1 LDGVASGEFF
11 VAVGA
16 ALDIGLECWILGLAF
31 LQKKKKHTSCDF
43 LVMCLLFL
51 GSFGSS
57 LAYPTCLGQKA
68 MLLL

>member
-31 LQKKKKHTSCDF
+31 LQKKKNTHRVIF
-43 LVMCLLFL
+43 
-51 GSFGSS
+51 
-57 LAYPTCLGQKA
+57 
-68 MLLL
+68 